1 MSKLCTSST
10 PSAESLLNVSLQH
23 TLLPLVAGISQN
35 TKGFE
40 PKDLLTL
47 SFLYSLLT

>member
-23 TLLPLVAGISQN
+23 TLPLVAGISQN